1 MQRFKEGTPP
11 HLPEMIQP
19 FDIGGVKNNTPTF
32 PVIFASYTVYFC
44 HYCCF
49 RAERVWNV
57 DSRKKRKTW
66 IILIILLLLLLL
78 CGGISTYLNSGQSQ
92 PIAPNLDSDAVDW
105 HGSQDLEDVGKQNG
119 GTISIPCFENLV
131 FAANKKTQKVNLYN
145 PEKNNCY
152 FVITLIVGEDTV
164 YQSKM
169 IAPGTGFYEIEIN
182 DLLDVGKY
190 AATIVYE
197 CYSIDDLSPMN
208 GGAFHFDL
216 HVK

>member
-1 MQRFKEGTPP
+1 MENK
-11 HLPEMIQP
+11 
-19 FDIGGVKNNTPTF
+19 
-32 PVIFASYTVYFC
+32 
-44 HYCCF
+44 
-49 RAERVWNV
+49 
-57 DSRKKRKTW
+57 KKRKTW
-66 IILIILLLLLLL
+66 VILIFLLLLLLL
-78 CGGISTYLNSGQSQ
+78 CGGLFAFHKSNQSL
-92 PIAPNLDSDAVDW
+92 PILPDLDSSAVDW
-105 HGSQDLEDVGKQNG
+105 AGKQELENAGMDTG
-119 GTISIPCFENLV
+119 GTISIPCFESLV
-131 FAANKKTQKVNLYN
+131 FTANAKTQKVNLYN

-182 DLLDVGKY
+182 DVLDVGKY

-197 CYSIDDLSPMN
+197 CNSIVDLSPMN